1 MGDRINK
8 WLSNAGA
15 CSRREADRLVEAGS
29 VTINGVTAELGSKV
43 EEGDIVEIKGRR
55 VNPVRK
61 RVIIAFNKPAG
72 VVCTTDRIREKDN
85 IIDYINYPERIY
97 PIGRLDKDS
106 EGLILLTNDGSIVN
120 GILKARYYHEKEY
133 VVTLTRP
140 YDEEFIEKMAAGVDL
155 GDTVT
160 RKCKVTPVSKVTFR
174 IVLTQGINRQ
184 IRRMCEALGYRV
196 KYLKRIRIMHIE
208 LGTLPVGQWRD
219 LTHSEIRK
227 LEKIFF

>member
-1 MGDRINK
+1 MEERINK

-15 CSRREADRLVEAGS
+15 CSRREADRLIEAGK
-29 VTINGVTAELGSKV
+29 VTINGITAELGSKV
-43 EEGDIVEIKGRR
+43 EDGDSVEINGRK

-61 RVIIAFNKPAG
+61 RIIIAFNKPAG
-72 VVCTTDRIREKDN
+72 IVCTTDRIREKDN

-106 EGLILLTNDGSIVN
+106 EGLILLTNDGSVVN
-120 GILKARYYHEKEY
+120 GILKARYHHEKEY

-140 YDEEFIEKMAAGVDL
+140 FDNDFIEKMSAGVNL
-155 GDTVT
+155 GDEVT
-160 RKCKVTPVSKVTFR
+160 RKCKVTPVSKVTFK

-196 KYLKRIRIMHIE
+196 RYLKRIRIMHIE
-208 LGTLPVGQWRD
+208 LGSLPTGKYRD
-219 LTHSEIRK
+219 LTHSEMRELK
-227 LEKIFF
+227 RIFF